1 VTGSVAKQRFDFAL
15 VQRFIEVCGDGK
27 LRARGRE
34 ELTTTQIR
42 HPDPPEQVEGRNQAW
57 RNRCGDDRR
66 RQRAKEYC
74 NYRTRVK
81 FSSFTIKQDPSSM
94 ALSPSPEPG
103 QNSMGASDAASPDRF
118 EAALAEL
125 EGIVQKM
132 ESGSLSLEQSLAAY
146 RRGAELVGA
155 ARKALADVEQ
165 QVRILEA
172 DVLKPFD
179 AGQDEEA

>member
-1 VTGSVAKQRFDFAL
+1 
-15 VQRFIEVCGDGK
+15 
-27 LRARGRE
+27 
-34 ELTTTQIR
+34 
-42 HPDPPEQVEGRNQAW
+42 
-57 RNRCGDDRR
+57 
-66 RQRAKEYC
+66 
-74 NYRTRVK
+74 
-81 FSSFTIKQDPSSM
+81 M
-94 ALSPSPEPG
+94 ALSASPEPG
-103 QNSMGASDAASPDRF
+103 QPCAGASDAASPGPSNPDRF

-146 RRGAELVGA
+146 RRGAELVGT

-179 AGQDEEA
+179 STQVDES